1 MVTKTTRQQVS
12 DGEFVSQA
20 ALVFNFTME
29 KAAGSKT
36 THILQYVI
44 DEGGSR
50 ALDKDDLWAPA
61 ESGLHFI
68 LMENQQPGLKLQLK
82 RAGQWTALNLG
93 DHFEQQDVLKSF
105 VR

>member
-1 MVTKTTRQQVS
+1 MSKSPLQQVS

-29 KAAGSKT
+29 KEAGSKT
-36 THILQYVI
+36 TRILQFVI
-44 DEGGSR
+44 DEGGSK

-68 LMENQQPGLKLQLK
+68 LMENSQPGVKLQIK
-82 RAGQWTALNLG
+82 RAGQWVALNLG
-93 DHFEQQDVLKSF
+93 DHFEQQDVTKSF
-105 VR
+105 IR